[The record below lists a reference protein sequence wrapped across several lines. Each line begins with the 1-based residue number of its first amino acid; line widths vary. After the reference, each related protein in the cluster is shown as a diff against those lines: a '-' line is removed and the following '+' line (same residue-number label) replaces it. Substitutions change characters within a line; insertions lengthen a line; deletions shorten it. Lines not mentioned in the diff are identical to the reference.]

1 MENTLCAQS
10 DYTQKTKAELIF
22 LLQNIQQNHQKEIQ
36 QQNNLLSQQAVRIE
50 TLEQRLAL
58 ALQARFGSRSES
70 LMDANQ
76 INLFDEAD
84 IEPEALTEI
93 EAAELGITVASF
105 TRKKAGRKPLPA
117 HLPRE
122 EILYDLP
129 EEQKHCACG
138 CKLTEIGA
146 DKSEQLD
153 IIPAQVKV
161 LVHVRKKYAC
171 KACEDTIKTA
181 ELPKQAIPKSMAA
194 PGLLAHV
201 LVSKYEDHLPL
212 YRQED
217 ILQRMGIDIPRST
230 LSYWII
236 QCGELLKPLIPLMKT
251 VTLNYDVAYA
261 DETKVQ
267 VLKEK
272 DRKAETQSFMWF
284 FSGGPPDQRCSI
296 YEYHPT
302 RGGIVAREFFKD
314 YTGYLHCDAYAGYD
328 ALFDQ
333 PSSKI
338 LPVGCWAHAR
348 RNFIQIKKAN
358 PNQAGF
364 ADEVLTLI
372 QKLYHLEK
380 RAKEEGYTP
389 EQVHQM
395 RQEKSRAILLDLKAR
410 IEDKLLKAPPE
421 SLIAKAMGYVIN
433 QWEKLMG
440 YLKDPRCEIDNNF
453 SERGIKDFVIGRKNW
468 LFSDQPEGAH
478 AGAVIY
484 SLMQTCKLHGVEPYA
499 YFRDVLT
506 KLPTIEPENL
516 HTLLPFHYAK

>member
-314 YTGYLHCDAYAGYD
+314 YTGYLHCDAYAG
-328 ALFDQ
+328 AM
-333 PSSKI
+333 
-338 LPVGCWAHAR
+338 
-348 RNFIQIKKAN
+348 
-358 PNQAGF
+358 
-364 ADEVLTLI
+364 
-372 QKLYHLEK
+372 
-380 RAKEEGYTP
+380 
-389 EQVHQM
+389 M
-395 RQEKSRAILLDLKAR
+395 R
-410 IEDKLLKAPPE
+410 
-421 SLIAKAMGYVIN
+421 SLINLQA
-433 QWEKLMG
+433 
-440 YLKDPRCEIDNNF
+440 R
-453 SERGIKDFVIGRKNW
+453 
-468 LFSDQPEGAH
+468 
-478 AGAVIY
+478 
-484 SLMQTCKLHGVEPYA
+484 
-499 YFRDVLT
+499 YFL
-506 KLPTIEPENL
+506 
-516 HTLLPFHYAK
+516 